1 MEKVLQKRMAEK
13 KTSKEGNRDSDPD
26 IVEREAVGK
35 EP

>member
-1 MEKVLQKRMAEK
+1 MEKALQKRMAEK
-13 KTSKEGNRDSDPD
+13 NHPKRNNRDSDPD